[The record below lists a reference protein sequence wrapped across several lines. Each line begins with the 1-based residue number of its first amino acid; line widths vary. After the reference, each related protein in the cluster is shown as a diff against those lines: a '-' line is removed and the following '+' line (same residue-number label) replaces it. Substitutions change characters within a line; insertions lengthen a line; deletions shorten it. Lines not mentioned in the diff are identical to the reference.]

1 MCPLSKDIQ
10 HPPRKEHPVKTI
22 RRITILAA
30 YTTAVAATASILTL
44 LVRDLRW
51 LWPPALDSVIGL
63 DHRPTA

>member
-1 MCPLSKDIQ
+1 M
-10 HPPRKEHPVKTI
+10 KTI

-30 YTTAVAATASILTL
+30 YTTVVAATASILTL

-51 LWPPALDSVIGL
+51 LWPPALAGIVGL

>member
-1 MCPLSKDIQ
+1 M
-10 HPPRKEHPVKTI
+10 KTI